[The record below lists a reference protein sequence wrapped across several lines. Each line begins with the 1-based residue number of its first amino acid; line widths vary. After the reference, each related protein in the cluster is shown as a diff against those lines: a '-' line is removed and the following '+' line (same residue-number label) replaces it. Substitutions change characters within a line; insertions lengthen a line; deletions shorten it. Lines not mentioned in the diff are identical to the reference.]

1 MPAPMK
7 RLPIKDLLLVLAGL
21 TVGFTLALGGA
32 VLAELDAP
40 PEPATGIPDDDSRL
54 LAEVLKRVQHE
65 YVEPV
70 SGHQLMNN
78 AVRGMVS
85 ELDAHSQYLSREEF
99 EEIRISTNGAYSGV
113 GIEVQMV
120 DGQVVVVA
128 PIEGSPAER
137 AGIRPGDVILR
148 IDGEPVVPR
157 NVTDTV
163 VRMRGADGTPVH
175 LTVARE
181 GQPGPLVFDLTRS
194 NVEVHSV
201 SAAMPEPGFG
211 YLRISQFS
219 DTTAR
224 DVRHAVGGLRR
235 QAGGELQ
242 GLIIDLR
249 GNPGGV
255 LEAAVDVADAF
266 LEEGLIVTASGRT
279 RDATFQRQALPGD
292 LLDGAPVVVI
302 VNGGS
307 ASASEIVAGA
317 LKDHG
322 RATIIGTRTFGKG
335 SVQTVMP
342 LSEGRAVK
350 LTTSRYFTPDGQS
363 IQGTGITPDVE
374 LPAAMAT
381 TGAPAGA
388 GPAPQVRHRLADDPA
403 VSRALQVLRAR
414 PTLQASIG

>member
-1 MPAPMK
+1 MK
-7 RLPIKDLLLVLAGL
+7 ALPIKDLLLLLAGL

-32 VLAELDAP
+32 VLAGLDAP
-40 PEPATGIPDDDSRL
+40 PRPSAGIPAEDSRL
-54 LAEVLKRVQHE
+54 LAEVLDRVERE

-70 SGHQLMNN
+70 SGHQLMDN
-78 AVRGMVS
+78 AMRGMVS
-85 ELDAHSQYLSREEF
+85 ELDAHSQYLSRQEF

-120 DGQVVVVA
+120 DDRVVVVA
-128 PIEGSPAER
+128 PIEGAPAER
-137 AGIRPGDVILR
+137 AGIMPGDVILS
-148 IDGEPVVPR
+148 IDGQPVAPR

-163 VRMRGADGTPVH
+163 LRMRGAHGTPVH
-175 LTVARE
+175 LTVARA
-181 GQPGPLVFDLTRS
+181 GQASPLVFDLKRS

-201 SAAMPEPGFG
+201 IATMPEPGIG

-224 DVRHAVGGLRR
+224 DVRHSVVGLRR
-235 QAGGELQ
+235 QAGGELR
-242 GLIIDLR
+242 GLILDLR
-249 GNPGGV
+249 SNPGGV

-266 LEEGLIVTASGRT
+266 LDQGLIVTASGRT
-279 RDATFQRQALPGD
+279 REATFQRQALPGD
-292 LLDGAPVVVI
+292 LLEGAPLVI
-302 VNGGS
+302 LVNGGS

-342 LSEGRAVK
+342 LSDGRAIK

-363 IQGTGITPDVE
+363 IQGRGISPDIE
-374 LPAAMAT
+374 LP
-381 TGAPAGA
+381 PALAVA
-388 GPAPQVRHRLADDPA
+388 GDPADMSRRRLAEDTA
-403 VSRALQVLRAR
+403 VSRALEVLRTR
-414 PTLQASIG
+414 RTLQASTG